1 MPGWNWQNIKQ
12 MLSNTLNLSYLKIIR
27 ILHPRYH
34 PKIIEHIL
42 KNNPKNRSLCIHEII
57 QLIIMKMKMKMK
69 NRSHRYDINRPRSW
83 HGYKYIKYERCL
95 CMMMLICI
103 NQHLSNIW
111 SSPHKK
117 IKQHWGW
124 AEEKRCLYKKRVI
137 LGM

>member
-1 MPGWNWQNIKQ
+1 MQGWSWQNIKK
-12 MLSNTLNLSYLKIIR
+12 MLSNTLNLCCLIIR
-27 ILHPRYH
+27 IVHSRYH
-34 PKIIEHIL
+34 PKIIGHIL
-42 KNNPKNRSLCIHEII
+42 KHIPKNRSLCIHEII
-57 QLIIMKMKMKMK
+57 QLTIMKMKMKKK

-83 HGYKYIKYERCL
+83 HGYKYIKYEKCL

-117 IKQHWGW
+117 VKQHWGW